1 MLGDAVVGPMTIF
14 TMAIGPTIGTGLFI
28 GAGQALAVGGPAS
41 LLLSYTILSLLTF
54 AITTSIAEVSTH
66 MPSQHGT
73 LVTNGYLYMSSSLAF
88 ASAYLRWY
96 TLALFVPYEITSA
109 MVNLGLWKPGSAI
122 AVRLVIITAIVVGCN
137 FLPERLFKS
146 SERLFTV
153 IKIGTMV
160 ALFVLS
166 LALGIGGVDAQPP
179 WGFKYW
185 KHPGAM
191 NEYLARGLWG
201 RVLAFL
207 QCLLDGSI
215 AFTFAPELIVHRAE
229 MPASLVP
236 ASLGETA
243 SLSAAIPGRVTA
255 DVVQTAFPYILSSL
269 AMGVMA
275 PFNETRLTNNGTG
288 SGFSPYLIGLK
299 DANIQIVPTIATIAI
314 LLSAVASGRSFLYL
328 SSRTLCAMSEL
339 GHAPSLF
346 SIRNR
351 WNVPYLAVV
360 ASALFCSLTF
370 ISVKV
375 SSTIINTYL
384 LRLVTSAGFIS
395 SLVSCTIYRHFNR
408 RLIMNGIARRHS
420 FSLQPFGTY
429 FGMVISALLLL
440 GGGLWA
446 APKGNLTGSRGAKL
460 IISYVNIIVFGLLFF
475 VHRFQDFM
483 PVVEVER
490 KVDMGG
496 REYGEREGP
505 REPRTQKPSAH
516 RAKLDA
522 IPEGSG
528 TFELRLSQT
537 TFAEL

>member
-1 MLGDAVVGPMTIF
+1 MAV
-14 TMAIGPTIGTGLFI
+14 GPTIGTGLFI

-41 LLLSYTILSLLTF
+41 LLMSYIILSLLTF
-54 AITTSIAEVSTH
+54 AMTTSVAEVSSH

-109 MVNLGLWKPGSAI
+109 MVNLGLWKPGSTIAI
-122 AVRLVIITAIVVGCN
+122 RLTIITTIVVGFN

-146 SERLFTV
+146 SERVFTMM
-153 IKIGTMV
+153 KIGTM
-160 ALFVLS
+160 ATLFVLS
-166 LALGIGGVDAQPP
+166 VALGLGGVDAQPP

-185 KHPGAM
+185 KTPGAM
-191 NEYLARGLWG
+191 NEYLVRGIWG
-201 RVLAFL
+201 RLLGFL

-236 ASLGETA
+236 ASLGETTM
-243 SLSAAIPGRVTA
+243 LSAGIAGRVTS
-255 DVVQTAFPYILSSL
+255 DVAQTALPYIMSSL

-288 SGFSPYLIGLK
+288 SGLSPYLIGLS
-299 DANIQIVPTIATIAI
+299 DAKIQIVPTIATIAI

-339 GHAPSLF
+339 GHAPSIF
-346 SIRNR
+346 ATRNR

-360 ASALFCSLTF
+360 ASALFCCLAF
-370 ISVKV
+370 ASVKV
-375 SSTIINTYL
+375 PSTIMNTYL

-395 SLVSCTIYRHFNR
+395 SLVSCNIHHHFNR
-408 RLIMNGIARRHS
+408 RLRLNNITKRYN
-420 FSLQPFGTY
+420 FSSQPVGTY
-429 FGMVISALLLL
+429 FGMIISTLLLL

-446 APKGNLTGSRGAKL
+446 GPKGNIIGSRAARL
-460 IISYVNIIVFGLLFF
+460 ITSYVNIGVFGLLFL
-475 VHRFQDFM
+475 VHRLQDFL
-483 PVVEVER
+483 PAVEVGRQE
-490 KVDMGG
+490 DLGG
-496 REYGEREGP
+496 HNHGDHEGP
-505 REPRTQKPSAH
+505 RDSRTQKTYPH
-516 RAKLDA
+516 RGKLDV

-537 TFAEL
+537 TFSEP

>member
-1 MLGDAVVGPMTIF
+1 
-14 TMAIGPTIGTGLFI
+14 MAIGPTIGTGLFI

-41 LLLSYTILSLLTF
+41 LVLSYIVLSFLTI
-54 AITTSIAEVSTH
+54 AMTTSVAEVSTH

-96 TLALFVPYEITSA
+96 TLALFVPYETTSA
-109 MVNLGLWKPGSAI
+109 MVNLGLWKPGSAV
-122 AVRLVIITAIVVGCN
+122 AVRLAVITIIVVGCN

-146 SERLFTV
+146 SERLFTA
-153 IKIGTMV
+153 IKIGTM
-160 ALFVLS
+160 ATLFVLS
-166 LALGIGGVDAQPP
+166 LALGLGGVDTQPP

-201 RVLAFL
+201 RVLAFF

-229 MPASLVP
+229 LP

-243 SLSAAIPGRVTA
+243 MISAGIPGIVTS
-255 DVVQTAFPYILSSL
+255 DVAQTAFPYILSSL

-275 PFNETRLTNNGTG
+275 PFNDTRLTNNGTG

-299 DANIQIVPTIATIAI
+299 DANIQIVPMIATIAI

-339 GHAPSLF
+339 GHAPSVF
-346 SIRNR
+346 SIRNH

-360 ASALFCSLTF
+360 ASALFSSLAF
-370 ISVKV
+370 VSAKV
-375 SSTIINTYL
+375 SSTIMNTYL
-384 LRLVTSAGFIS
+384 LRLVTSASFIS
-395 SLVSCTIYRHFNR
+395 SLVSCIIYRQFDR
-408 RLIMNGIARRHS
+408 RLIMNGIARRNR

-429 FGMVISALLLL
+429 FGMVINTILLL

-446 APKGNLTGSRGAKL
+446 GPKGNLIGSRGARL
-460 IISYVNIIVFGLLFF
+460 IISYINIGIFILLFL
-475 VHRFQDFM
+475 VHRFHDFV

-490 KVDMGG
+490 QVDIAGSRHG
-496 REYGEREGP
+496 DHEGLKDT
-505 REPRTQKPSAH
+505 RTQKTSPP
-516 RAKLDA
+516 RAKLDTV
-522 IPEGSG
+522 PEGSG
-528 TFELRLSQT
+528 ALSCDSARPCSPSLECT
-537 TFAEL
+537 

>member
-1 MLGDAVVGPMTIF
+1 MAV
-14 TMAIGPTIGTGLFI
+14 GPTIGTGLFI

-41 LLLSYTILSLLTF
+41 LLLSYIILSILTL
-54 AITTSIAEVSTH
+54 AMTTGMAEVSTH

-109 MVNLGLWKPGSAI
+109 MVNLGLWKPGATIAI
-122 AVRLVIITAIVVGCN
+122 RLVIITTIVVGFN
-137 FLPERLFKS
+137 LLPDKLFKS
-146 SERLFTV
+146 SERVFTAM
-153 IKIGTMV
+153 KIATM
-160 ALFVLS
+160 ATLFVLS
-166 LALGIGGVDAQPP
+166 LALGLGGVGAQPA

-191 NEYLARGLWG
+191 NEYLVRGVWG
-201 RVLAFL
+201 RFLAFC

-215 AFTFAPELIVHRAE
+215 AFTFAPELILHQVE

-243 SLSAAIPGRVTA
+243 LLSASIPGRVTSNVA
-255 DVVQTAFPYILSSL
+255 QTALPYILSSL

-299 DANIQIVPTIATIAI
+299 DANIQIVPTIAMVAI

-339 GHAPSLF
+339 GHAPSIF
-346 SIRNR
+346 STRNR
-351 WNVPYLAVV
+351 WDVPYLAVA
-360 ASALFCSLTF
+360 ASAVFSSLAF
-370 ISVKV
+370 VSVKV
-375 SSTIINTYL
+375 PSTVMNTYL

-395 SLVSCTIYRHFNR
+395 SLVSFAIYRHFNE
-408 RLIMNGIARRHS
+408 RLRVNGITRRYTSS
-420 FSLQPFGTY
+420 FQPFGTY
-429 FGMVISALLLL
+429 FGIVISTILLLS
-440 GGGLWA
+440 GGLWA
-446 APKGNLTGSRGAKL
+446 VPKGNLVGPRGARL
-460 IISYVNIIVFGLLFF
+460 ITPYVNIFVFGLLFF
-475 VHRFQDFM
+475 LHRFQDFL
-483 PVVEVER
+483 PVVEIER
-490 KVDMGG
+490 QVDMSG
-496 REYGEREGP
+496 RGHGDREGS
-505 REPRTQKPSAH
+505 REPRTPKTYPH
-516 RAKLDA
+516 RGKLDV

-528 TFELRLSQT
+528 AFELRLIHSMST
-537 TFAEL
+537 EPS

>member
-1 MLGDAVVGPMTIF
+1 
-14 TMAIGPTIGTGLFI
+14 MATGPTIGTGLFI

-41 LLLSYTILSLLTF
+41 LLLSYIILSFLTF
-54 AITTSIAEVSTH
+54 AMTTSMAEVSTH

-96 TLALFVPYEITSA
+96 ALALFVPYEITSA
-109 MVNLGLWKPGSAI
+109 MVNLGLWKPGSTIAI
-122 AVRLVIITAIVVGCN
+122 RLAIITVIVVGTN
-137 FLPERLFKS
+137 FLPERIFKS
-146 SERLFTV
+146 SERLFTA
-153 IKIGTMV
+153 IKIGTM
-160 ALFVLS
+160 ATLFVLS
-166 LALGIGGVDAQPP
+166 LALGLGGVDAQPP

-191 NEYLARGLWG
+191 NEYLVRGSWG
-201 RVLAFL
+201 RFLAFF

-229 MPASLVP
+229 LPASLVP

-243 SLSAAIPGRVTA
+243 MLSAGIPGIVTS
-255 DVVQTAFPYILSSL
+255 DVAQTAFPYILSSL

-299 DANIQIVPTIATIAI
+299 DANIQIVPTIAMIAI
-314 LLSAVASGRSFLYL
+314 LLSTVASGRSFLYL

-339 GHAPSLF
+339 GHAPSIF
-346 SIRNR
+346 SVRNR
-351 WNVPYLAVV
+351 GNVPYFAVMM
-360 ASALFCSLTF
+360 SALFSSLAF
-370 ISVKV
+370 VSVKV
-375 SSTIINTYL
+375 SSTTMNTYL

-408 RLIMNGIARRHS
+408 RLGVNDITRRYS
-420 FSLQPFGTY
+420 SSLQPFGTY
-429 FGMVISALLLL
+429 FGVVISALLLL

-446 APKGNLTGSRGAKL
+446 APKGNLIGSRAARL
-460 IISYVNIIVFGLLFF
+460 IISYFNIAVFALLFLA
-475 VHRFQDFM
+475 HRFQDFV
-483 PVVEVER
+483 PVVEIER
-490 KVDMGG
+490 YVDMGG
-496 REYGEREGP
+496 RSHGDREGP
-505 REPRTQKPSAH
+505 REPRTSKTHPY
-516 RAKLDA
+516 RGKLDV

-528 TFELRLSQT
+528 AFELRLSQT
-537 TFAEL
+537 MFTEPS